1 MANRVLSYDINQ
13 LQGPKSS
20 HVLATIAA
28 RSGKLTSAGLPFSLP
43 CVYVEICPWDRS
55 RVGYARVD

>member
-28 RSGKLTSAGLPFSLP
+28 RSGKLTSAGP
-43 CVYVEICPWDRS
+43 CLYVEICPWDRS